1 MTARKAAFTSLMRCE
16 KAGRYTNIE
25 LDSAIKK
32 YSLDEEERA
41 LYTALVYGVTERRIT
56 LDFLIDSFSDIK
68 TSRIS
73 PAARTVLRMGI
84 YQILFLERIPD
95 HAAVYESVQLAKQ
108 YSRAAAGFVN
118 AILRRTLRER
128 EEIKYPDKATEA
140 GMRSDLY
147 GMWCE
152 QYGNAK
158 ADKIADSMTEHAYL
172 TLHADTLRI
181 DAHSLRRE
189 IECGSTVGRLSPDC
203 VRLTENMPVTD
214 FAPLEDGLCFVQ
226 DESSAYA
233 ASLLDARPGMT
244 VCDVCACPG
253 GKSFSAALS
262 MKNEGVI
269 YSFDLHENKLSL
281 IENGAKRLG
290 IDIIKTEARDAR
302 EPSEVL
308 FSRADRV
315 LCDVPC
321 SGFGVLRK
329 KPELRSRAVS
339 ETEGLPQ
346 IQYDILDA
354 SSRYV
359 KSGGLLVYSTC
370 TLNKREN
377 EEVASRF
384 LREHGEFSPAPF
396 YDSGHMRTIFPFE
409 FDSDGFFAAR
419 FVRN

>member
-140 GMRSDLY
+140 GLRSDLY

-158 ADKIADSMTEHAYL
+158 ADKIADSMAEHAYL

-181 DAHSLRRE
+181 DALSLRRE

-269 YSFDLHENKLSL
+269 YSRAVRGAFLTCGQGSL
-281 IENGAKRLG
+281 RRALLG
-290 IDIIKTEARDAR
+290 IRRIA
-302 EPSEVL
+302 
-308 FSRADRV
+308 
-315 LCDVPC
+315 
-321 SGFGVLRK
+321 
-329 KPELRSRAVS
+329 
-339 ETEGLPQ
+339 
-346 IQYDILDA
+346 
-354 SSRYV
+354 
-359 KSGGLLVYSTC
+359 
-370 TLNKREN
+370 
-377 EEVASRF
+377 
-384 LREHGEFSPAPF
+384 
-396 YDSGHMRTIFPFE
+396 
-409 FDSDGFFAAR
+409 
-419 FVRN
+419 